1 MNAMNMVLHRYLE
14 EIETLKAQLSVKEKA
29 FNSIIDYAKYYICPT
44 CTNSCCL
51 CPLSDYVLYTGEEEK

>member
-1 MNAMNMVLHRYLE
+1 MNAMNMILHRYLE

-44 CTNSCCL
+44 CTNACSL
-51 CPLSDYVLYTGEEEK
+51 CPLSDYVVYDGEGEK